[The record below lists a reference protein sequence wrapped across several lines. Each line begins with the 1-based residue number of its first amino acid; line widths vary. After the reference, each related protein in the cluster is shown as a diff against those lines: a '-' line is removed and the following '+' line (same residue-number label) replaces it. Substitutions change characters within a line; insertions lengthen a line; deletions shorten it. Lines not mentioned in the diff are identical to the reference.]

1 MAEEKVIF
9 NIAEDKTMELS
20 TGKIAKLANGSCVVR
35 MGDTILLATACSG
48 SPRPGT
54 DFFPLQVDY
63 REKYSAAGKF
73 PGGYIKREGR
83 PSTKE
88 ILTCRVTDRP
98 LRPLFPKGYFD
109 EVQVQALLLSTDDK
123 NDADVLCM
131 LGASMALALSDLPF
145 GGPIGACRVGLVD
158 GKYIA
163 NPTNEEREQ
172 SSLDLVYAGLADKVI
187 MIEGESDECSE
198 AELQAAIAFANEV
211 VKVQI
216 DAQLEL
222 VAKAGKAKKEPAL
235 HLVPEVIMT
244 ALSEEFGARLD
255 EACLIAGKSDR
266 IAALV
271 DIKGDAIKALAS
283 KCPDMS
289 GEDLSL
295 EIRKGL
301 DALVEKATRTAILER
316 QYRPDGRGIE
326 DLREISAEVGVLP
339 VVHGSALFSRGETQA
354 LVIATLGNDK
364 CSQISDFI
372 TGPDDNEDRFYL
384 HYNFPNYSVG
394 EVGRIMG
401 PGRREIGHG
410 DLAQR
415 SVAKVVPKDFPYVVR
430 CVSEVMGSNGSTS
443 MASVCGA
450 ILALM
455 DAGVPIKAPVAGI
468 SCGLVTDGKG
478 TELLLTDILGAEDHF
493 GDMDFKVC
501 GTRDGITGFQLDLKL
516 PGISLELLNKAME
529 RTLSA
534 RMIILD
540 EMAKCIAEPRSEI
553 SKNAPGMAVV
563 QINPEKIGAL
573 IGPGGKNIR
582 SITEDTGASI
592 DVSEDGT
599 VKVMAADGDK
609 LEEAKKR
616 VLACTAEAEIDR
628 IYEGKVITI
637 KDFGAFVEIIPGCE
651 GLLHISE
658 MANYRVRDVNDICKE
673 GDSITVKVIDIDR
686 SGKIRLSRKAALEG
700 DEAGEEPE
708 DSTPKFNAE
717 TDKVYRGK
725 VISVKDFGA
734 FVEIG
739 PGCEGLLHISE
750 LANYRVNDV
759 RDICTEG
766 DFVTVKVLNV
776 DERSGK
782 ISLSRKA
789 ALKDID

>member
-1 MAEEKVIF
+1 
-9 NIAEDKTMELS
+9 
-20 TGKIAKLANGSCVVR
+20 AKLANGSCVVR

-73 PGGYIKREGR
+73 PGGFFKREGR

-98 LRPLFPKGYFD
+98 LRPLFPKGFFD

-131 LGASMALALSDLPF
+131 LGASLALALSDLPF

-163 NPTNEEREQ
+163 NPTNEERAE

-187 MIEGESDECSE
+187 MIEGESDECTE
-198 AELQAAIAFANEV
+198 AELQGGIAFANEV

-216 DAQLEL
+216 AAQLEL
-222 VAKAGKAKKEPAL
+222 VAKAGKAKKEPTL

-244 ALSEEFGARLD
+244 GLSEEFGARLD

-271 DIKGDAIKALAS
+271 DIKNDAVVSLAS
-283 KCPDMS
+283 KCPDMGS
-289 GEDLSL
+289 DDLAF

-301 DALVEKATRTAILER
+301 DTLVEKATRNAILER

-339 VVHGSALFSRGETQA
+339 VVHGSGLFSRGETQA

-364 CSQISDFI
+364 CSQFSDSIS
-372 TGPDDNEDRFYL
+372 GPDDNEDRFYL

-450 ILALM
+450 VLALM

-468 SCGLVTDGKG
+468 SCG
-478 TELLLTDILGAEDHF
+478 
-493 GDMDFKVC
+493 
-501 GTRDGITGFQLDLKL
+501 
-516 PGISLELLNKAME
+516 
-529 RTLSA
+529 
-534 RMIILD
+534 
-540 EMAKCIAEPRSEI
+540 
-553 SKNAPGMAVV
+553 
-563 QINPEKIGAL
+563 
-573 IGPGGKNIR
+573 
-582 SITEDTGASI
+582 
-592 DVSEDGT
+592 
-599 VKVMAADGDK
+599 
-609 LEEAKKR
+609 
-616 VLACTAEAEIDR
+616 
-628 IYEGKVITI
+628 
-637 KDFGAFVEIIPGCE
+637 
-651 GLLHISE
+651 
-658 MANYRVRDVNDICKE
+658 
-673 GDSITVKVIDIDR
+673 
-686 SGKIRLSRKAALEG
+686 
-700 DEAGEEPE
+700 
-708 DSTPKFNAE
+708 
-717 TDKVYRGK
+717 
-725 VISVKDFGA
+725 
-734 FVEIG
+734 
-739 PGCEGLLHISE
+739 
-750 LANYRVNDV
+750 
-759 RDICTEG
+759 
-766 DFVTVKVLNV
+766 
-776 DERSGK
+776 
-782 ISLSRKA
+782 
-789 ALKDID
+789 

>member
-1 MAEEKVIF
+1 MAEEKLIF
-9 NIAEDKTMELS
+9 NIAENRTMEIS

-35 MGDTILLATACSG
+35 MGDTMLLATACTG
-48 SPRPGT
+48 PARPGA

-98 LRPLFPKGYFD
+98 LRPLFPKGFYD
-109 EVQVQALLLSTDDK
+109 EVQVQALLLSTDDQ

-131 LGASMALALSDLPF
+131 LGASAALVLSDLPF

-158 GKYIA
+158 GEYIA
-163 NPTNEEREQ
+163 NPTNEEREK

-187 MIEGESDECSE
+187 MIEGEADECSE
-198 AELQAAIAFANEV
+198 AELQGAMAFANEV

-216 DAQLEL
+216 EAQLEL
-222 VAKAGKAKKEPAL
+222 AAKAGKAKKEPTL
-235 HLVPEVIMT
+235 HLVPEGIMN
-244 ALSEEFGARLD
+244 ALQDKFSAQLD
-255 EACLIAGKSDR
+255 EACLINGKNDR
-266 IAALV
+266 IAAL
-271 DIKGDAIKALAS
+271 DAIKADAIEALKVDFA
-283 KCPDMS
+283 DMDS
-289 GEDLSL
+289 SDLEM
-295 EIRKGL
+295 EIGKGL
-301 DALVEKATRTAILER
+301 DALVKKATRTAILER

-326 DLREISAEVGVLP
+326 DLREISSEVGVLP
-339 VVHGSALFSRGETQA
+339 VVHGSGLFSRGETQA
-354 LVIATLGNDK
+354 LVVATLGNDK
-364 CSQISDFI
+364 CSQFSDSIS
-372 TGPDDNEDRFYL
+372 GPEDNEERFYL

-450 ILALM
+450 TLALM

-468 SCGLVTDGKG
+468 SCGLVTDDSGK
-478 TELLLTDILGAEDHF
+478 ELLLTDILGAEDHF

-516 PGISLELLNKAME
+516 PGIALELLNKAME

-540 EMAKCIAEPRSEI
+540 KMAECIAEPRAEI

-563 QINPEKIGAL
+563 KINPDKIGAL

-582 SITEDTGASI
+582 SITEDTEASI
-592 DVSEDGT
+592 DVDEDGT
-599 VKVMAADGDK
+599 VKIMAADGIK

-616 VLACTAEAEIDR
+616 VLECTAEAEVDKVYR
-628 IYEGKVITI
+628 GKVITV

-658 MANYRVRDVNDICKE
+658 MADYRVRDVKDICNE
-673 GDSITVKVIDIDR
+673 GDYVTVKVIDIDR
-686 SGKIRLSRKAALEG
+686 SGKIRLSRKAALE
-700 DEAGEEPE
+700 
-708 DSTPKFNAE
+708 
-717 TDKVYRGK
+717 
-725 VISVKDFGA
+725 
-734 FVEIG
+734 
-739 PGCEGLLHISE
+739 
-750 LANYRVNDV
+750 
-759 RDICTEG
+759 
-766 DFVTVKVLNV
+766 
-776 DERSGK
+776 
-782 ISLSRKA
+782 
-789 ALKDID
+789 DID

>member
-9 NIAEDKTMELS
+9 NIAENRTMEIS

-35 MGDTILLATACSG
+35 MGDTMLLATACTG
-48 SPRPGT
+48 PARPGA

-98 LRPLFPKGYFD
+98 LRPLFPKGFYD
-109 EVQVQALLLSTDDK
+109 EVQVQALLLSTDDQ

-131 LGASMALALSDLPF
+131 LGASAALVLSDLPF

-158 GKYIA
+158 GEYIA
-163 NPTNEEREQ
+163 NPTNEEREK

-187 MIEGESDECSE
+187 MIEGEADECSE
-198 AELQAAIAFANEV
+198 AELQGAMAFANEV

-216 DAQLEL
+216 EAQLEL
-222 VAKAGKAKKEPAL
+222 AAKAGKAKKEPTL
-235 HLVPEVIMT
+235 HLVPEGIMN
-244 ALSEEFGARLD
+244 ALQDKFSAQLD
-255 EACLIAGKSDR
+255 EACLINGKNDR
-266 IAALV
+266 IAAL
-271 DIKGDAIKALAS
+271 DAIKADAIEALKVDFA
-283 KCPDMS
+283 DMDS
-289 GEDLSL
+289 SDLEM
-295 EIRKGL
+295 EIGKGL
-301 DALVEKATRTAILER
+301 DALVKKATRTAILER

-326 DLREISAEVGVLP
+326 DLREISSEVGVLP
-339 VVHGSALFSRGETQA
+339 VVHGSGLFSRGETQA
-354 LVIATLGNDK
+354 LVVATLGNDK
-364 CSQISDFI
+364 CSQFSDSIS
-372 TGPDDNEDRFYL
+372 GPEDNEERFYL

-450 ILALM
+450 TLALM

-468 SCGLVTDGKG
+468 SCGLVTDDSGK
-478 TELLLTDILGAEDHF
+478 ELLLTDILGAEDHF

-516 PGISLELLNKAME
+516 PGIALELLNKAME

-540 EMAKCIAEPRSEI
+540 KMAECIAEPRAEI

-563 QINPEKIGAL
+563 KINPDKIGAL

-582 SITEDTGASI
+582 SITEDTEASI
-592 DVSEDGT
+592 DVDEDGT
-599 VKVMAADGDK
+599 VKIMAADGIK

-616 VLACTAEAEIDR
+616 VLECTAEAEVDKVYR
-628 IYEGKVITI
+628 GKVITV

-658 MANYRVRDVNDICKE
+658 MADYRVRDVKDICNE
-673 GDSITVKVIDIDR
+673 GDYVTVKVIDIDR
-686 SGKIRLSRKAALEG
+686 SGKIRLSRKAALE
-700 DEAGEEPE
+700 
-708 DSTPKFNAE
+708 
-717 TDKVYRGK
+717 
-725 VISVKDFGA
+725 
-734 FVEIG
+734 
-739 PGCEGLLHISE
+739 
-750 LANYRVNDV
+750 
-759 RDICTEG
+759 
-766 DFVTVKVLNV
+766 
-776 DERSGK
+776 
-782 ISLSRKA
+782 
-789 ALKDID
+789 DID